1 MANLGEG
8 RYLYNHITAA
18 ATTNVH
24 QTGPVLLHNI
34 TINDALTATA
44 TVIDGTAAT
53 DTSRATVAVVD
64 TNAETTLH
72 YDIEL
77 TRGLIVVTDATSD
90 LTVSYVT
97 I

>member
-1 MANLGEG
+1 MANLGEN

-24 QTGPVLLHNI
+24 QTGPVLLHSI
-34 TINDALTATA
+34 TINGAKTATA

-53 DTSRATVAVVD
+53 DASRATAAIVD
-64 TNAETTLH
+64 ANVETTLK
-72 YDIEL
+72 YNIEL
-77 TRGLIVVTDATSD
+77 ARGLVIVTDAASD

>member
-1 MANLGEG
+1 MANIGEQ

-18 ATTNVH
+18 ATTNVF
-24 QTGPVLLHNI
+24 QTGPVVLHSI
-34 TINDALTATA
+34 TINDANTATA

-53 DTSRATVAVVD
+53 DATRATIAVVD
-64 TNAETTLH
+64 ANVQTTLE
-72 YDIEL
+72 YNVEL
-77 TRGLIVVTDATSD
+77 SKGLIVVTDATSD

>member
-1 MANLGEG
+1 MANLGES
-8 RYLYNHITAA
+8 RYLYNHITTA

-24 QTGPVLLHNI
+24 QTGPVLLHSI
-34 TINDALTATA
+34 TINDAMAGTA

-53 DTSRATVAVVD
+53 DAARATVAVIDANV
-64 TNAETTLH
+64 ETTLK
-72 YDIEL
+72 YNVEL
-77 TRGLIVVTDATSD
+77 SKGLIIVTDATSD